1 MPARSQDRR
10 VRPVAEQAPDPRPR
24 GRGRARGRVAPAA
37 ATALLRRHRSRHR
50 RGPAR
55 HVDAG
60 AAATPPRRDHRRD
73 RRRTNRRARTRTC
86 AWRGDDTGAARRR
99 RRPGSRTGSADRVAA
114 HRLVRGDPV
123 DGTRRRCGAPPR
135 PSHRGRLARWSRH
148 DMAPMSPSAPDSGTP
163 RPQLTASDVS
173 PTDSVSIRPVLAA
186 ERGGRIT
193 T

>member
-1 MPARSQDRR
+1 VPG
-10 VRPVAEQAPDPRPR
+10 AETTQAPLDAVVDRDP
-24 GRGRARGRVAPAA
+24 APV
-37 ATALLRRHRSRHR
+37 HRSCR
-50 RGPAR
+50 
-55 HVDAG
+55 
-60 AAATPPRRDHRRD
+60 
-73 RRRTNRRARTRTC
+73 
-86 AWRGDDTGAARRR
+86 
-99 RRPGSRTGSADRVAA
+99 SSSAC
-114 HRLVRGDPV
+114 RGDPV
-123 DGTRRRCGAPPR
+123 DGTRRRCGAPPQ